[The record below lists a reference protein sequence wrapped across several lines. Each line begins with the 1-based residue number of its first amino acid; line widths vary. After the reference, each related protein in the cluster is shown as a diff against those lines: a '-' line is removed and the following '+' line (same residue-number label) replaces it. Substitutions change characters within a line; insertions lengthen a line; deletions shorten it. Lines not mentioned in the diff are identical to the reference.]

1 MAKKSIGLKSI
12 FMGSVAADGGMGT
25 ALSDVPATVSDTAS
39 ITTEE
44 GSKTDFKIEQS
55 DAPFYFIESDP
66 GKQVVA
72 WSFYDVSLDTIA
84 RFFGGTVG
92 STANAIATLGTL
104 VGGSLYTNGTYYN
117 VPLTGGTG
125 SGARATIVVSGGAVT
140 AVTITYPGTGYTVAD
155 SLTAAATD
163 IGGTGSGFT
172 QAVLTVGT
180 GVKAWD
186 MPATL
191 PAVERS
197 VQIIT
202 KDLWTINIPRLSIT
216 AKLQWNLQKTKLAQ
230 VDVSGAILDPE
241 KAGVAKAQF
250 IEPVAS

>member
-55 DAPFYFIESDP
+55 DAPFYSIESDP

-92 STANAIATLGTL
+92 AVANAILTFGTL
-104 VGGSLYTNGTYYN
+104 AGGSLYTNGTYYN

-125 SGARATIVVSGGAVT
+125 TGARATVVVSGAAVT
-140 AVTITYPGTGYTVAD
+140 SVTKTFGGTGYTIAD
-155 SLTAAATD
+155 SLSATAAD
-163 IGGTGSGFT
+163 LGGTGSGFT
-172 QAVLTVGT
+172 IAVLTVGT

-230 VDVSGAILDPE
+230 VDISGAILDPE

-250 IEPVAS
+250 IEPA